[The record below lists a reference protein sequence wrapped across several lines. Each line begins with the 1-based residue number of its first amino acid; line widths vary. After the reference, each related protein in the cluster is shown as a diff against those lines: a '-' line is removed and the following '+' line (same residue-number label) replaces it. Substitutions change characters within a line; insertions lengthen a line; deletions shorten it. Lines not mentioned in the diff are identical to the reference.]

1 MLVKIHKQQG
11 KSIIAICDKELIGQN
26 YEENNLQLDLT
37 SDFYRGEEKT
47 VEHIADVLRNC
58 DIINLVGKNSIQLG
72 LKEGILTDD
81 EIKTIQGV
89 PHAQVVLID

>member
-37 SDFYRGEEKT
+37 SDFYKGEEKT

-58 DIINLVGKNSIQLG
+58 DIINLVGKKSIQLG